1 MAKSFAPRVSK
12 KSIKKLDLSQGLD
25 EKLFKMSDEMLLRGA
40 ELQKV
45 KLSDIEVRAQVRTKF
60 NEESIAELA
69 KNINE
74 NGLIQPLVLH
84 REGRKFV
91 LICGERRFRAMSTL
105 PDMKEAPCFILEDK
119 SKEELMAIQFSENSS
134 REELHYIDQADSIF
148 NYKKVTGAS
157 ERKIQS
163 SLGISKSEVHRCI
176 LIGRLP
182 KAIKEAAKVHNI
194 EKYVLLEWDAIPEKS
209 LKETIKNKIIAGSIV
224 KRSQLKKLIKGQSAT
239 VRKTSANQPSVKG
252 LTASMFIKAMNARAN
267 EKEIDPEMK
276 RMMKKLI
283 EETKG
288 MVDM

>member
-12 KSIKKLDLSQGLD
+12 RNRTKLDLSEGLD
-25 EKLFKMSDEMLLRGA
+25 AKLFKMNDEMLLRGA

-45 KLSDIEVRAQVRTKF
+45 TLNDIEVRAQVRTKF
-60 NEESIAELA
+60 NDGSIAELA
-69 KNINE
+69 TNIKE

-91 LICGERRFRAMSTL
+91 LICGERRFRAMSTIS
-105 PDMKEAPCFILEDK
+105 DMFEAPCFILEDK
-119 SKEELMAIQFSENSS
+119 TKEELMAIQFSENSS

-148 NYKKVTGAS
+148 NYKKVTQAS

-163 SLGISKSEVHRCI
+163 ALGISKSEVHRCI

-182 KAIKEAAKVHNI
+182 KPVKEAAKLFNT
-194 EKYVLLEWDAIPEKS
+194 EKYVLLEWDAIADKK
-209 LKETIKNKIIAGSIV
+209 LKEQIKKQIISGDMT
-224 KRSQLKKLIKGQSAT
+224 KRSQLKKLLKGQSAS
-239 VRKTSANQPSVKG
+239 VRKSVSKQPAVKG
-252 LTASMFIKAMNARAN
+252 LSASMFIKAMNARAKDT
-267 EKEIDPEMK
+267 ELDPEMK
-276 RMMKKLI
+276 KMMKKLI